1 MKLTKKL
8 IDLIEQKTNCGVNF
22 DEKRYY
28 IYVDNACGEDFSID
42 VNRGG
47 QEVEDIIEYC
57 DLFDPQEHFRLW
69 YGANNGEPQD
79 PRVLMDNCD
88 EIANNL
94 KQLADLLRG
103 YLR

>member
-1 MKLTKKL
+1 MKLTKK
-8 IDLIEQKTNCGVNF
+8 IIKAIETKTNCSVNF

-42 VNRGG
+42 IYRGG
-47 QEVEDIIEYC
+47 REVENIIEDC

-79 PRVLMDNCD
+79 PRVLLDNCD
-88 EIANNL
+88 EIAKNL

-103 YLR
+103 FVK